1 LKVSKW
7 FDSRL
12 DIAEERT
19 SKLENEY
26 LYIYKTIQN
35 AIQRENNEGTKEII
49 NYNK

>member
-1 LKVSKW
+1 MNVFSR
-7 FDSRL
+7 FISRL
-12 DIAEERT
+12 DIAEGRT

-26 LYIYKTIQN
+26 LYICKTIQN